1 MNKERMKMV
10 KEILEK
16 TKKYLGEMSN
26 KKIVSNLFILLLVTI
41 IILIISNIFL
51 DSNKTDEEYDI
62 DNGLSEYNYNIE
74 EDYSDYLEKKLVK
87 ILSKFDGVDKI
98 DVMIT
103 LEDSVEK
110 IAAANTIKTNES
122 NLENDGEGGTR
133 EVLREDISVQV
144 ITKGNDESLMVVKEI
159 KPTIKGV
166 IVVVGG
172 TDNPILKEIIYE
184 AVKTALGI
192 TGNRVQVY
200 SSK

>member
-1 MNKERMKMV
+1 MV

>member
-1 MNKERMKMV
+1 MV

-166 IVVVGG
+166 IVVIGG